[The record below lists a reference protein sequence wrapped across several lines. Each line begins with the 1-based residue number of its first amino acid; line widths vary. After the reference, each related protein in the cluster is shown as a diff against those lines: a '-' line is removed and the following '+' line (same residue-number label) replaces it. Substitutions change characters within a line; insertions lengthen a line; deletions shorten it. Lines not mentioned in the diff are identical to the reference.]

1 MTQFNFSMSRAMT
14 RPQGSDYFHSVLSTC
29 STFRPSQ
36 EDFCFLREK
45 KRLFRTRI
53 IKAEHPSNNFK
64 QNNANTQALN
74 LPNQKL

>member
-45 KRLFRTRI
+45 IRLFRTRI
-53 IKAEHPSNNFK
+53 LNWLNTHLEASRQANNK
-64 QNNANTQALN
+64 TMRPLRH
-74 LPNQKL
+74 

>member
-1 MTQFNFSMSRAMT
+1 MSQFNFTMSRAMT

-53 IKAEHPSNNFK
+53 FK
-64 QNNANTQALN
+64 W
-74 LPNQKL
+74 